1 MSSVAHPLRRAF
13 AEQAGHC
20 RRIGSEFTALLCDV
34 FPACLETASAVIG
47 RMLDWP
53 GDPAPL
59 ADNVPLRVAG
69 AMHAIARS
77 REVPALTAVY
87 PPNPPPTP
95 AALTSALVEAL
106 LACPDVLGTYLDSPP
121 QTNEVG
127 RSAPLLAGWL
137 EVARRTGLPLSLYEI
152 GASAGLNLMADRYG
166 YRFGP
171 SRWGRDSA
179 TPVLSPDWAGP
190 PPAIDTELSINSR
203 HGCDRSPV
211 DLASA
216 VERERL
222 ITYVWP
228 DQGERLARLEA
239 AIATARANPPVID
252 RADAAAWVRE
262 RIGVTALA
270 GTARLLFHSIVWQYL
285 PAATQEGISEHI
297 AAVTRAA
304 RSDAAFAWLRFEMNG
319 DQSATE
325 LRLKLWPGGE
335 DRLLAVSHAHG
346 SWVRWV
352 G

>member
-1 MSSVAHPLRRAF
+1 M
-13 AEQAGHC
+13 
-20 RRIGSEFTALLCDV
+20 
-34 FPACLETASAVIG
+34 FPGCLETATPAIE

-77 REVPALTAVY
+77 QRVPALTAVY
-87 PPNPPPTP
+87 PPNPMPMP
-95 AALTSALVEAL
+95 AALTRVLNEAL
-106 LACPDVLGTYLDSPP
+106 LACPDVVGNYLDSPP

-152 GASAGLNLMADRYG
+152 GASAGLNLIADRYG
-166 YRFGP
+166 YRLGTA
-171 SRWGRDSA
+171 RWGREAA
-179 TPVLSPDWAGP
+179 TPVLSPDWSGTP
-190 PPAIDTELSINSR
+190 PGVDTELSIRSR
-203 HGCDRSPV
+203 QGCDRCPV
-211 DLASA
+211 DLASV
-216 VERERL
+216 VERECL

-228 DQGERLARLEA
+228 DQHERLVRLEA
-239 AIATARANPPVID
+239 AIAAARNDPPIID

-262 RIGVTALA
+262 RIGVS
-270 GTARLLFHSIVWQYL
+270 GPEHTARVLFHSIVWQYL
-285 PAATQEGISEHI
+285 PAATQNEISEHV
-297 AAVTRAA
+297 AEVTRAA
-304 RSDAAFAWLRFEMNG
+304 RTNAPFAWLRFEMNG

-325 LRLKLWPGGE
+325 LRLTLWPGGE
-335 DRLLAVSHAHG
+335 DRLLAHSHAHG